1 MERPGL
7 PESVSSWP
15 WWPRGSMGRG
25 EEGKV
30 GEQEEVEG
38 HGEGG
43 NVLLLSIMMDAFST
57 HSFRETVLNISL
69 E

>member
-1 MERPGL
+1 
-7 PESVSSWP
+7 
-15 WWPRGSMGRG
+15 MGRG

-30 GEQEEVEG
+30 GEQEVVEG
-38 HGEGG
+38 LGEGG
-43 NVLLLSIMMDAFST
+43 NVLLFSIMMEAFST